1 MSEMWKGCE
10 VGMTDREKV
19 IKGLECCKIPF
30 TKCYDGGCP
39 YFENDGCKAR
49 LKGDALALLK
59 AQEPVEPV
67 RRRRHGQ
74 IGYSCF
80 CGMCG
85 YGIGRNEKYCALCG
99 RAVKWE

>member
-1 MSEMWKGCE
+1 MTTQEKRERAVEGLTALSDSIRRRVEDADDAYGC
-10 VGMTDREKV
+10 VS
-19 IKGLECCKIPF
+19 I
-30 TKCYDGGCP
+30 
-39 YFENDGCKAR
+39 N
-49 LKGDALALLK
+49 LKYWQTIEDAISLLK
-59 AQEPVEPV
+59 AREPVEPV

>member
-1 MSEMWKGCE
+1 MSEQ
-10 VGMTDREKV
+10 EKLAKA
-19 IKGLECCKIPF
+19 IKALEICVLGA
-30 TKCYDGGCP
+30 DGRCFERDCP
-39 YFENDGCKAR
+39 YYQGDCLEALQADLLAMLKAR
-49 LKGDALALLK
+49 
-59 AQEPVEPV
+59 EPVEPV

-99 RAVKWE
+99 RQAKWR

>member
-1 MSEMWKGCE
+1 MMD
-10 VGMTDREKV
+10 MEKV
-19 IKGLECCKIPF
+19 LNGLECCSKY
-30 TKCYDGGCP
+30 TGDECNNCP
-39 YFENDGCKAR
+39 YDSVCKPK
-49 LKGDALALLK
+49 KGGKNPLMLDAIALLK

-99 RAVKWE
+99 RPVKWG

>member
-1 MSEMWKGCE
+1 
-10 VGMTDREKV
+10 MTDREKV
-19 IKGLECCKIPF
+19 VTGLEALNSAIKRRVDDADDAYGFVAI
-30 TKCYDGGCP
+30 
-39 YFENDGCKAR
+39 N
-49 LKGDALALLK
+49 LKYYQTVKDALALLK

-74 IGYSCF
+74 IGHSCF

-99 RAVKWE
+99 RPVKWG

>member
-1 MSEMWKGCE
+1 MNKL
-10 VGMTDREKV
+10 EKV
-19 IKGLECCKIPF
+19 IKGLEHELQNRG
-30 TKCYDGGCP
+30 KCGHYCHDGIETVSCEYDK
-39 YFENDGCKAR
+39 DGLCIQHW
-49 LKGDALALLK
+49 GNDALALLK
-59 AQEPVEPV
+59 AQEPVEPT

-99 RAVKWE
+99 RPVKWE

>member
-1 MSEMWKGCE
+1 MNQNNISL
-10 VGMTDREKV
+10 EKV
-19 IKGLECCKIPF
+19 IKGLECCIDDS
-30 TKCYDGGCP
+30 DGICNECP
-39 YFENDGCKAR
+39 YKGACIE
-49 LKGDALALLK
+49 LKSDALAMLK
-59 AQEPVEPV
+59 AREPVEPA

-99 RAVKWE
+99 RPVKWG

>member
-1 MSEMWKGCE
+1 M
-10 VGMTDREKV
+10 GMTVSEAILTLNANV
-19 IKGLECCKIPF
+19 IFACERSGFDSTTVKMVE
-30 TKCYDGGCP
+30 
-39 YFENDGCKAR
+39 
-49 LKGDALALLK
+49 DALDTIEDALK

-85 YGIGRNEKYCALCG
+85 YEIGRNEKYCALCG
-99 RAVKWE
+99 RPVKWG

>member
-1 MSEMWKGCE
+1 MTEQEKRENVINGLGNCVEYFASKVKGVMFDE
-10 VGMTDREKV
+10 W
-19 IKGLECCKIPF
+19 LE
-30 TKCYDGGCP
+30 
-39 YFENDGCKAR
+39 ESRKAI
-49 LKGDALALLK
+49 ALLK

-99 RAVKWE
+99 KAAKWE

>member
-1 MSEMWKGCE
+1 
-10 VGMTDREKV
+10 MTEQEKRENV
-19 IKGLECCKIPF
+19 IKGLGSCVE
-30 TKCYDGGCP
+30 
-39 YFENDGCKAR
+39 YFASKVKGVMFDEWLEESRKAI
-49 LKGDALALLK
+49 ALLK
-59 AQEPVEPV
+59 AQEPVKPV

-99 RAVKWE
+99 RPVKWNG

>member
-1 MSEMWKGCE
+1 MAMP
-10 VGMTDREKV
+10 DRGEV
-19 IKGLECCKIPF
+19 IKGLERVSNDIV
-30 TKCYDGGCP
+30 DGYITEPDMACNTI
-39 YFENDGCKAR
+39 NDAIS
-49 LKGDALALLK
+49 LLK

-99 RAVKWE
+99 RQAKWR

>member
-1 MSEMWKGCE
+1 MP
-10 VGMTDREKV
+10 DLEKV
-19 IKGLECCKIPF
+19 IKGLERVSNDIV
-30 TKCYDGGCP
+30 DGYITEPDMACNTI
-39 YFENDGCKAR
+39 NDAIS
-49 LKGDALALLK
+49 LLK

-99 RAVKWE
+99 KEAKWE